1 MRDNVVTAQF
11 VDICEPDELWDGEM
25 DSFEVNGEEILLLK
39 HEGRFLA
46 FQGHC
51 PHQDIPLV
59 EGKLE
64 KGILTCR
71 AHLWQF
77 DAVTGKGVN
86 PSNCQLKQYPVRI
99 VGNMV
104 QVGDAPVQSGS

>member
-1 MRDNVVTAQF
+1 MQGKVVTAHF
-11 VDICEPDELWDGEM
+11 VDICEPEELWDGEM
-25 DSFEVNGEEILLLK
+25 ESFDLNGEEILLLK
-39 HEGRFLA
+39 HEGQFFA

-51 PHQDIPLV
+51 PHQDILLV
-59 EGKLE
+59 EGKFE

-77 DAVTGKGVN
+77 DVVTGKGIN
-86 PSNCQLKQYPVRI
+86 PASCQLKRYPVRI

-104 QVGDAPVQSGS
+104 QVGDAPVQPGS